1 MAPRGRP
8 AKKPTYHER
17 ERVMRLR
24 ADGWSVE
31 RIARVMETDHET
43 LRKHFANELEH
54 GADIKT
60 DALLEYAERG
70 AKKGSQAS
78 IKWLHERYSS
88 ARAAEQV
95 ASRERPAAV
104 AEPKQPKRGKKEL
117 QQEAAGKVA
126 GKFAVPAAPKLH

>member
-43 LRKHFANELEH
+43 LRKHFADELEH
-54 GADIKT
+54 GADIKI

-88 ARAAEQV
+88 ARAASQLEVRSQ
-95 ASRERPAAV
+95 APAP
-104 AEPKQPKRGKKEL
+104 EPKPPKLGKKEL
-117 QQEAAGKVA
+117 QQEAAGKVG